1 MFDPPQV
8 AASMIPAKSQ
18 PWLHPEARPPG
29 CRWLR
34 AAITRLVA
42 TSTMAVL
49 KWLMVQKFAEQ
60 QLIGRICLPF
70 LRRFIYLISR
80 LLWDLPFPVAHCQ
93 MLWNLNW
100 SGHRIGY
107 ACEDSCK
114 HSWKSLFKKKWLNY
128 TESIPWLF
136 VQSFLAPHLLATN
149 SHIQHHHIPPH
160 LFCWER
166 NQLVES
172 ATWIILHWM
181 GPGPGHE
188 SLVPPPAPTIRH

>member
-70 LRRFIYLISR
+70 LRRFIYVISR

-114 HSWKSLFKKKWLNY
+114 HSWKSLFKKNDKTIQSPFPGFSFNRFWPHISLQLIHTY
-128 TESIPWLF
+128 SITIYLRIFFVENEISLWSLQLELF
-136 VQSFLAPHLLATN
+136 STGWVLGLGTN
-149 SHIQHHHIPPH
+149 
-160 LFCWER
+160 L
-166 NQLVES
+166 
-172 ATWIILHWM
+172 
-181 GPGPGHE
+181 
-188 SLVPPPAPTIRH
+188 